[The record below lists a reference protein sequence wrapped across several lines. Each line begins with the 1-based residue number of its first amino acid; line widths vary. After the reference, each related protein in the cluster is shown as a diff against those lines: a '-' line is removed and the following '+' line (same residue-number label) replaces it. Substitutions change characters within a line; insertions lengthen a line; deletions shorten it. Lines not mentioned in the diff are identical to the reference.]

1 MKNIKN
7 KKFLIACYGSLRKGK
22 GNDHLLSTSKYLGTF
37 QTKPEFSLYSLGYY
51 PGLKTNGNTSVTME
65 VYEVTEKIAKSI
77 DSLEGYTPNDNNTFY
92 DKIPIETPYGEASVY
107 IYVNNILKERLVE
120 SGDWKA
126 FKQQSYFTSTMN

>member
-1 MKNIKN
+1 MKKT
-7 KKFLIACYGSLRKGK
+7 LIAVYGSLRKGM
-22 GNDHLLSTSKYLGTF
+22 GNDYLLSTSKYLGEF

-65 VYEVTEKIAKSI
+65 VYAVDDTVAEKV
-77 DSLEGYTPNDNNTFY
+77 DRLEGYTPGGNNTFY

-107 IYVNNILKERLVE
+107 IYVNDIPQERLVE

-126 FKQQSYFTSTMN
+126 FKQRYFSPTMN